1 MLLMLARLAQ
11 PVHTQTLRIHLHA
24 FSALPTSIPTRVVLR
39 AKMFVEGV
47 LKTRFRRQAATLA
60 LIVSAD
66 EDIPDQT
73 VLAAQCVRLALSKTG
88 LAAPLATYADRDCIF
103 RRQLPPLA
111 LDVRLATAL

>member
-11 PVHTQTLRIHLHA
+11 QVHTQTLRIHLHA
-24 FSALPTSIPTRVVLR
+24 FSALPTSIPTRLALR
-39 AKMFVEGV
+39 AKMPVKGV

-73 VLAAQCVRLALSKTG
+73 VLAAQRVRLALSKTG
-88 LAAPLATYADRDCIF
+88 LAALLASYANRDRMF

-111 LDVRLATAL
+111 LDARLATAL